1 MVRFSHLVENWAEK
15 LSLFHHKLVTWW
27 LLQKTNVEHL
37 FKANE
42 TKMMENCLQLSD
54 KNGASSFESR
64 DREFQIGKS
73 RAETDIEIEKWP
85 RVSVF
90 ESRESRYRAISNDKL
105 SPTEAIVC

>member
-1 MVRFSHLVENWAEK
+1 MKTELKK

-42 TKMMENCLQLSD
+42 TKTMENCLQLSD

-73 RAETDIEIEKWP
+73 RAETDIDIFQIVKSRAETDIEIFWQKN
-85 RVSVF
+85 R
-90 ESRESRYRAISNDKL
+90 
-105 SPTEAIVC
+105 